1 MTDPRRVR
9 QEPQRFP
16 RRVLLLVTGRTPP
29 GGDRDPLCPGA
40 APRSDRG
47 SDPESRPGAARSP
60 RRGAPYH
67 HRRGAQDAR
76 PALLTPQTGRFHRLC
91 ADHGLTGTAFTP
103 EQIQVIRDAQG
114 APVPDL
120 RTRAEHEAWV
130 ALIRAYLEE
139 TVGPLAETY
148 AIQAIEE
155 VRPDSYGLA
164 IDPQRIEIMGEGY
177 L

>member
-1 MTDPRRVR
+1 M
-9 QEPQRFP
+9 
-16 RRVLLLVTGRTPP
+16 
-29 GGDRDPLCPGA
+29 
-40 APRSDRG
+40 
-47 SDPESRPGAARSP
+47 
-60 RRGAPYH
+60 
-67 HRRGAQDAR
+67 
-76 PALLTPQTGRFHRLC
+76 
-91 ADHGLTGTAFTP
+91 
-103 EQIQVIRDAQG
+103 
-114 APVPDL
+114 PDL

-130 ALIRAYLEE
+130 ALITERVRAFTVDDGVALHLSPAGGRKAMTYPFPHQRKARIRAYLEE